1 MAKKNEV
8 IIDTL
13 NKLLS
18 EVVAHNEDYHHVT
31 RKQFIRFVERLVR
44 KLQKKGQRYEHFPGK
59 TGDLEKR

>member
-13 NKLLS
+13 IRLLK
-18 EVVAHNEDYHHVT
+18 EIEAHNADYHHVT
-31 RKQFIRFVERLVR
+31 RKQFIRFVEQLVR
-44 KLQKKGQRYEHFPGK
+44 KLQRKGQRYEHFSGK